1 MRYFVLQY
9 PKLFANCPIRLRT
22 GILLYGPPGTGKTLV
37 ANAAAMECQLNL
49 ITIKVLATY
58 LHIFLYL
65 SNNFI
70 TVPDLYLPRL
80 MTLLLGL

>member
-49 ITIKVLATY
+49 ITIKVPT
-58 LHIFLYL
+58 HIIPLFEQ
-65 SNNFI
+65 
-70 TVPDLYLPRL
+70 
-80 MTLLLGL
+80 